1 MYFDTKSY
9 LKSTRNHTAKHA
21 LRWWNKNSIYF
32 VTLFTRETSY
42 QEDCIVSFPSIVL
55 YASTLASK
63 LLSVKITVSKLLRSF
78 IHSCKQAPF
87 CQKCKFIQQSKQA
100 DTNFKPGDRRMG
112 CWGQSPLKVVLL
124 LEFVSC

>member
-42 QEDCIVSFPSIVL
+42 QEDCIVSYPSIVL

-63 LLSVKITVSKLLRSF
+63 LLSVKITLSKLLSVENVNLF
-78 IHSCKQAPF
+78 SKV
-87 CQKCKFIQQSKQA
+87 SKQ
-100 DTNFKPGDRRMG
+100 TTTLTR
-112 CWGQSPLKVVLL
+112 
-124 LEFVSC
+124 

>member
-1 MYFDTKSY
+1 MHFDMKSY
-9 LKSTRNHTAKHA
+9 LKNTYNHTAKHV

-42 QEDCIVSFPSIVL
+42 QEDCIVSYPSIVL

-63 LLSVKITVSKLLRSF
+63 LLSVKITLSKLLCSF
-78 IHSCKQAPF
+78 FHSCKQAPF

-100 DTNFKPGDRRMG
+100 DTNFNRVIGGWAAGDNH
-112 CWGQSPLKVVLL
+112 L
-124 LEFVSC
+124 